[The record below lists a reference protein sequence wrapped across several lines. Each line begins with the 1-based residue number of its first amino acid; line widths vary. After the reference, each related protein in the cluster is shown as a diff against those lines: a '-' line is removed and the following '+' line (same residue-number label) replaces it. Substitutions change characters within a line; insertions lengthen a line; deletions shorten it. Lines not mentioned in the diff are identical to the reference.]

1 MPNQDELYLSAEEAA
16 GLLGVNLPTLYAYV
30 GRKNIRS
37 VKIEGSRKRRYW
49 AADIQ
54 RLVKGSKSGDA
65 TTSKRGNPDSHSSL
79 TLLTEDGLYY
89 RGRDIHELVEKASV
103 EEVAEMFWQV
113 PGAFGDSLPHMPP
126 GVPQLL
132 ELFGHTTVI
141 EKAIALFPL
150 VERENPKAFDLSPE
164 GYARTGADVVRWFA
178 ALVVGAAAPDPRPL
192 HEFIAASCGMDQ
204 RFADLIRRMLILSI
218 DHELDHSTY
227 SVRAAAN
234 TGVTPYYA
242 AITGLATARGRRIA
256 YGRNETVSHLLDDIC
271 NAKDPAEPILQ
282 HYSQGGDIPG
292 FCANV
297 HSVADP
303 RALSLKATLDSMF
316 ADDPEY
322 LRLLKAMKVAEELV
336 QRPVEFILL
345 VSFVGR
351 KLNLGGQEL
360 ALAAVARL
368 IGWIAHASE
377 QYNQQ
382 PLVRHRARYTGA
394 LPG

>member
-1 MPNQDELYLSAEEAA
+1 MTNQDELYLSAEEAA

-37 VKIEGSRKRRYW
+37 IKVEGSRKRRYW

-54 RLVKGSKSGDA
+54 RLVKGSKSAESTQG
-65 TTSKRGNPDSHSSL
+65 KRGSTDAYSSL
-79 TLLTEDGLYY
+79 TLLTENGLYY
-89 RGRDIHELVEKASV
+89 RGRDINELVETATV

-113 PGAFGDSLPHMPP
+113 PGAFGPALPHMPT
-126 GVPQLL
+126 GVATLL
-132 ELFGHTTVI
+132 ELYAHTTVV

-150 VERENPKAFDLSPE
+150 VERENPKSFDLSPE
-164 GYARTGADVVRWFA
+164 GYARTGAEVVRWFA
-178 ALVVGAAAPDPRPL
+178 ALVVGASAPDTRPL
-192 HEFIAASCGMDQ
+192 HEFIASSRGLDQ

-218 DHELDHSTY
+218 DHELDHATY

-256 YGRNETVSHLLDDIC
+256 YGRNEAVSRLLDDVC
-271 NAKDPAEPILQ
+271 NANDPADPIL
-282 HYSQGGDIPG
+282 HYYSQGGDIPG

-297 HSVADP
+297 HSLADP
-303 RALSLKATLDSMF
+303 RAISLKSTLDGMF

-336 QRPVEFILL
+336 QRPAEFILL

-351 KLNLGGQEL
+351 KLKLGGQEL
-360 ALAAVARL
+360 TLAAVARL

-382 PLVRHRARYTGA
+382 PLIRHRARYTGA
-394 LPG
+394 LPA